1 MSHPANPSLWQAAQS
16 RAEAYLGALRGG
28 FGTEERQLTAS
39 ALTSARAQRRL
50 NPEANPIA
58 LVMEALCGLLPAS
71 ETPMMTPPMQ
81 RSVML
86 PEPIEFPVHDWM
98 RRCFGR
104 VGVR

>member
-1 MSHPANPSLWQAAQS
+1 MSYPANPSLWQTAQS
-16 RAEAYLGALRGG
+16 RAETYLKALRGG
-28 FGTEERQLTAS
+28 LGAKERQLTAE
-39 ALTSARAQRRL
+39 ALASARAQQRL
-50 NPEANPIA
+50 NGGANPIA
-58 LVMEALCGLLPAS
+58 LVMEALCGLLPAD
-71 ETPMMTPPMQ
+71 ETPLMTPPME